1 MHIPDGYLG
10 PATYGTMYGAVIPFW
25 VFASRKL
32 NKTLKAKQAPY
43 LALGAAFSFVIMM
56 FNIPV
61 LGGTTG
67 HATGTTLIAILL
79 GPWAAI
85 IAVSV
90 ALIIQ
95 ALLFGDG
102 GITAIGANCFNM
114 AVVGGLTGYGI
125 YRLIAAG
132 SHAKSRR
139 RLVAGAVAAY
149 VSLNASALLTAVQ
162 LGIQPLIEK
171 SPTGQPL
178 YSPFPLS
185 IAIPAMA
192 LEHLLLF
199 GFVEAAVTA
208 LVIRYLQKND
218 PEMLDNQ
225 TTEVRSER
233 TDKDGDRV

>member
-10 PATYGTMYGAVIPFW
+10 PATYGTMYGAMIPFW
-25 VFASRKL
+25 VLASRKL
-32 NKTLKAKQAPY
+32 NKTFKAKQAPY

-56 FNIPV
+56 FNIPIA
-61 LGGTTG
+61 GGTTG
-67 HATGTTLIAILL
+67 HATGAALIAILL

-102 GITAIGANCFNM
+102 GITAIGVNCFNM
-114 AVVGGLTGYGI
+114 AAVGSLAGYGI
-125 YRLIAAG
+125 YRFVAAG
-132 SHAKSRR
+132 ADVKSKR
-139 RLVAGAVAAY
+139 RLIAGAVAAY

-162 LGIQPLIEK
+162 LGIQPLIER
-171 SPTGQPL
+171 SPEGQPL

-192 LEHLLLF
+192 IGHLLVF

-208 LVIRYLQKND
+208 LVLRYLQKNAPD
-218 PEMLDNQ
+218 ML
-225 TTEVRSER
+225 T
-233 TDKDGDRV
+233 

>member
-10 PATYGTMYGAVIPFW
+10 PATYGTMFGVTLPFW
-25 VFASRKL
+25 AFASWKM
-32 NKTLKAKQAPY
+32 NKTLKARQVPY

-114 AVVGGLTGYGI
+114 AVVGGLVGYGI

-132 SHAKSRR
+132 SDVKSNR
-139 RLVAGAVAAY
+139 RLVAGAIAAY
-149 VSLNASALLTAVQ
+149 VSLNASAFIAAIQ

-185 IAIPAMA
+185 ISIPAMA

-208 LVIRYLQKND
+208 LVLKYFQKNE
-218 PEMLDNQ
+218 PEML
-225 TTEVRSER
+225 
-233 TDKDGDRV
+233 G

>member
-10 PATYGTMYGAVIPFW
+10 PATYVTMYAVTIPFW
-25 VFASRKL
+25 AAASWKL
-32 NKTLKAKQAPY
+32 NKTLKTKQAPY

-67 HATGTTLIAILL
+67 HATGTALIAILL

-90 ALIIQ
+90 ALVIQ

-102 GITAIGANCFNM
+102 GITAIGANCFTM
-114 AVVGGLTGYGI
+114 AVVGGLTAYGL

-132 SHAKSRR
+132 SDIKSKRR
-139 RLVAGAVAAY
+139 IVAGAVAAY
-149 VSLNASALLTAVQ
+149 VSLNVSALVTAIL
-162 LGIQPLIEK
+162 LGIQPLIER
-171 SPTGQPL
+171 SPSGQPL
-178 YSPFPLS
+178 YAPYPLS
-185 IAIPAMA
+185 VTIPAMVSG
-192 LEHLLLF
+192 HVFLF

-208 LVIRYLQKND
+208 LVLKYFQKNE
-218 PEMLDNQ
+218 PEML
-225 TTEVRSER
+225 R
-233 TDKDGDRV
+233 